1 MNAWER
7 EALENGG
14 VIKRSWGFSS
24 KEDAVRERSIAKNK
38 LEIMYRTLEGCDW
51 CCGGG
56 DDEAE
61 FLWSVIKKADELLK
75 EKTTIKPIGDE
86 WDEWVATSVKEEE
99 HGEN

>member
-38 LEIMYRTLEGCDW
+38 LEVMHKTLEGCDW

-61 FLWSVIKKADELLK
+61 FLYSVIKKADEFLMSKTMEGIK
-75 EKTTIKPIGDE
+75 ENAKHQRT
-86 WDEWVATSVKEEE
+86 
-99 HGEN
+99 